1 MLLSYRESGVN
12 ALRIVIALNSSTL
25 ACHVT
30 SVLVDVA
37 NFAMVKVENFCR
49 NKLIAVSFK
58 LFGGKD
64 ARIVVSKMERKTN
77 TWQS

>member
-12 ALRIVIALNSSTL
+12 ALRIVTALNSFTL

-49 NKLIAVSFK
+49 NKLIAV
-58 LFGGKD
+58 
-64 ARIVVSKMERKTN
+64 
-77 TWQS
+77 